1 MIQEKESFQNYVVA
15 TERLSIN
22 AMRWMSESI
31 MNGKTGILNET
42 LLIRHDILQL
52 SVSILIRRLFVL
64 MKVSK
69 KV

>member
-1 MIQEKESFQNYVVA
+1 
-15 TERLSIN
+15 
-22 AMRWMSESI
+22 

-69 KV
+69 KVWKQVTGIELNFYLVDSDSGALSD